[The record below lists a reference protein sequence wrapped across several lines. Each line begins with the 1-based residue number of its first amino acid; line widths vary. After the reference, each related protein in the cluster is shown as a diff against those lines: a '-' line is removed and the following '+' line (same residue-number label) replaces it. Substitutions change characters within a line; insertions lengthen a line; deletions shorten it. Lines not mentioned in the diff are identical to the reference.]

1 MPHNI
6 LLYADEKTA
15 TGSMTE
21 ALKKSFNAD
30 EYNLIRIRAD
40 DVRHGIL
47 REPDSRLFVL
57 PGIVGEISP
66 YTAQLD
72 ATALK
77 EIHDFVTLKPNV
89 MLTVCAGTYFV
100 SRETVYDTG
109 RSPPRGKISLAPFFN
124 GAAKGPVSTYG
135 RSADLMSDFDDVVV
149 VPVHFKNARGKWEAT
164 QTCYGNGPALYP
176 DDPDDATIDIMAR
189 YADVAGNP
197 AALLRQSFG
206 KGAVYLS
213 CILPEIGYQYIEPRL
228 ELNNARALMNDLQP
242 HEKGRQKLWNTLTT
256 RIKQDLA
263 R

>member
-6 LLYADEKTA
+6 LLYADDKTA

-21 ALKKSFNAD
+21 ALKKSFNAND
-30 EYNLIRIRAD
+30 YNLIRIRAD
-40 DVRHGIL
+40 DIRKGIL
-47 REPDSRLFVL
+47 RDQDSRLFIL

-72 ATALK
+72 KTALQ

-89 MLTVCAGTYFV
+89 ILTVCAGSYFV

-109 RSPPRGKISLAPFFN
+109 RAPPRGKISLAPFFN
-124 GAAKGPVSTYG
+124 GIARGPVSTYG
-135 RSADLMSDFDDVVV
+135 RAADMMSDFDDVVV
-149 VPVHFKNARGKWEAT
+149 VPVQFKNDQGQWETT

-176 DDPDDATIDIMAR
+176 DDPNDASIDIMAR

-197 AALLRQSFG
+197 AALLRQASG

-213 CILPEIGYQYIEPRL
+213 CILPEIGYQYIMPRL
-228 ELNNARALMNDLQP
+228 ELNNARALMNDLKP
-242 HEKGRQKLWNTLTT
+242 HEQGRQKLWDTLTT
-256 RIKQDLA
+256 RIQQDLA